1 MRELKLDNKFT
12 QRLKLKIDVATG
24 KTLYDFYKKPSQYKI
39 NAYNNI
45 KKAFENRC
53 ERLKKDYKCEIY
65 IAECSVLSANTFSFT
80 MGTKVLY
87 MNERFEVITEYTY
100 YTAYNVYEFR
110 KIEQ

>member
-1 MRELKLDNKFT
+1 MRVLKLNNKFT
-12 QRLKLKIDVATG
+12 QRLKLRIDVATE

-53 ERLKKDYKCEIY
+53 ERIEKDYNCKIY
-65 IAECSVLSANTFSFT
+65 IKECSVLSANLFNFT

-87 MNERFEVITEYTY
+87 MSENFTTTTEYMY
-100 YTAYNVYEFR
+100 YTSRNVYEFR

>member
-12 QRLKLKIDVATG
+12 QRLKLKIDVATE
-24 KTLYDFYKKPSQYKI
+24 KTLYDFYKKPSKYKI

-53 ERLKKDYKCEIY
+53 EQLEKVYNCKVYVD
-65 IAECSVLSANTFSFT
+65 ECSVLSANTYNFS

-87 MNERFEVITEYTY
+87 MTERFEVVTEYKY
-100 YTAYNVYEFR
+100 YTADNVYMFV
-110 KIEQ
+110 KIGQ

>member
-1 MRELKLDNKFT
+1 MRELKLENKFT
-12 QRLKLKIDVATG
+12 QRLKVKIDTATE

-53 ERLKKDYKCEIY
+53 ERLKKDYNCEVY
-65 IAECSVLSANTFSFT
+65 IAECSVISANIFSFT
-80 MGTKVLY
+80 MGTKILY
-87 MNERFEVITEYTY
+87 MNKYFEVVTEYKY
-100 YTAYNVYEFR
+100 YTADNVYVFR

>member
-12 QRLKLKIDVATG
+12 QRLKVKIDVATE

-53 ERLKKDYKCEIY
+53 ERLEKDYNCKVY
-65 IAECSVLSANTFSFT
+65 VAECSVISANTFNFT

-87 MNERFEVITEYTY
+87 MDEDFEVTTEYAY
-100 YTAYNVYEFR
+100 YTAYNVYMFR

>member
-1 MRELKLDNKFT
+1 MRELKLDNIFT
-12 QRLKLKIDVATG
+12 QRLKVKIDVATE

-53 ERLKKDYKCEIY
+53 ERLKKDYNCKVY
-65 IAECSVLSANTFSFT
+65 VAECSVLSANTYSFT
-80 MGTKVLY
+80 MGTKILY
-87 MNERFEVITEYTY
+87 MNEYFEVVTEYKY
-100 YTAYNVYEFR
+100 YTSDNVYLFR

>member
-1 MRELKLDNKFT
+1 MRELKLENKFT
-12 QRLKLKIDVATG
+12 QRLKLKIDVATE

-53 ERLKKDYKCEIY
+53 EQLKKYYKCEVY
-65 IAECSVLSANTFSFT
+65 VAECSVLSANTFSFT
-80 MGTKVLY
+80 MGTKILY
-87 MNERFEVITEYTY
+87 MNEYFEVVTEYKY
-100 YTAYNVYEFR
+100 YTYNNVYLFR

>member
-1 MRELKLDNKFT
+1 MRVLKLENRFT
-12 QRLKLKIDVATG
+12 QRLKIKIDIATE

-45 KKAFENRC
+45 KKAFEHRC
-53 ERLKKDYKCEIY
+53 EQLEKVYNCKVYV
-65 IAECSVLSANTFSFT
+65 AECSVLSANTWAFT

-87 MNERFEVITEYTY
+87 MNKYFEVVTEYKY
-100 YTAYNVYEFR
+100 CTANNVYMFR